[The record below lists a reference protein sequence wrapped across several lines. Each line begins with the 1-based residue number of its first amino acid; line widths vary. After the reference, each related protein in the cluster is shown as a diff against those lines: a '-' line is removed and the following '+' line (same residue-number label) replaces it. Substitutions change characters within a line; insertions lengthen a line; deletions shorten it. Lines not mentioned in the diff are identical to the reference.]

1 MTTEQQEELKLLTK
15 HKGFIVLEQLV
26 EEKRQ
31 SLFREFETASL
42 WDTETALRLTQTQ
55 NFLAWMNYIVET
67 CKNRS
72 QTISKGEDLS

>member
-1 MTTEQQEELKLLTK
+1 MTKEQQEDLKLLTK

-31 SLFREFETASL
+31 SLFKQFETASL
-42 WDTETALRLTQTQ
+42 WDTETAMKLTQTQ
-55 NFLAWMNYIVET
+55 NFLAGMKYIVET

-72 QTISKGEDLS
+72 QTVQKAEDLS